1 MLRAFY
7 NLLLSE
13 ISWILEVTKKAQG
26 KINIKKNI
34 VERNLLIPALINLGL
49 KIIHFTCTGF
59 MLLYSATENDT
70 TKSLRTTD
78 LNRWNSR
85 NS

>member
-7 NLLLSE
+7 NLLISE

-26 KINIKKNI
+26 KIDLKKNI

-49 KIIHFTCTGF
+49 KIIHSTCTGF
-59 MLLYSATENDT
+59 MLLYSAENDT

-78 LNRWNSR
+78 LIRWNSR